1 MLQSLEDT
9 CAWIL
14 KSKKSCKV
22 QNTAGNVFKQRS
34 LLYAARSARHADS
47 SNKNVTNEGSSILLE
62 AFPRLPRLTE
72 PGSVGGLLG
81 WSNCWG
87 VVHITVGSLRKNVK
101 HFEAAV
107 VVTWSELHSHNPT
120 HSETSLVVRNGPNL
134 LSSSENDQCCSH
146 RC

>member
-9 CAWIL
+9 HACIL
-14 KSKKSCKV
+14 QSKNSCKV

-34 LLYAARSARHADS
+34 PLYAARSARHADS

-87 VVHITVGSLRKNVK
+87 VVHITVGSLRKHVK
-101 HFEAAV
+101 HFEAAA

-134 LSSSENDQCCSH
+134 LSSS
-146 RC
+146 